1 MRVNSSIVLIPPL
14 FGIDVPASSKG
25 IRFSSKFS
33 RMETYEEV
41 ELVEEFRPTS
51 LMAREEFC
59 GSEVLKILMVRDD
72 VNRLGRALKV
82 VSPGPESFIDSE
94 KFLIVGIVIE
104 FQSGQHPGVECNW
117 TKL

>member
-1 MRVNSSIVLIPPL
+1 MGVNSSVVLIPL

-25 IRFSSKFS
+25 IWFSSKFYGT
-33 RMETYEEV
+33 ETYEEV
-41 ELVEEFRPTS
+41 ELVEELRPTS
-51 LMAREEFC
+51 LTAREEFC
-59 GSEVLKILMVRDD
+59 GSEVLKVLMVCDD

-94 KFLIVGIVIE
+94 KFLIMGIVIE
-104 FQSGQHPGVECNW
+104 FRSRQRPGVERNW